1 MGVVNPVRAWRD
13 YSKPQRSELY
23 LRWSLYLMALA
34 PLPLSLLIN
43 SADPDL
49 RAHPASRVAM
59 VVGLAQTLL
68 SLRAYR
74 TSLDHYLKR
83 PSDHLRW
90 LALNGGVAVAGSW
103 AVLLLGPRVGTDP
116 VVFTFPIAS
125 TLLFSA
131 FGPASVGLPP
141 RRAALAGTAGLLAVL
156 PAMLLVGAAPGTAVA
171 ALCGTALVMFL
182 VGSSC
187 RSFAWLQ
194 SVVWELDT
202 AREAQARL
210 AVAEERLRFS
220 RDLHDVMGRNLT
232 TIALKSELAVQLA
245 RRGRPE
251 AADQMAEVQQIAQ
264 ESQREVRDVVRG
276 YRTADLHAEA
286 IGARAVLRSADVLCE
301 IDLGEDADRLPAPV
315 QSVLGWVI
323 REATTNVLRHSE
335 AGRCAIRLRREDDR
349 AVLEL
354 ENDGVP
360 AVPLPSQGSGTGLRG
375 LRERLA
381 AHDGELALPDA
392 GPGGFRLIASVPLR
406 GAGNA
411 PAPRS

>member
-1 MGVVNPVRAWRD
+1 MGIANPVRAWKG

-34 PLPLSLLIN
+34 PLPLTLLID
-43 SADPDL
+43 SADPGS
-49 RAHPASRVAM
+49 ATHPAARVAL
-59 VVGLAQTLL
+59 VLGLAQTLIT
-68 SLRAYR
+68 LRAYR
-74 TSLDHYLKR
+74 TALDHYLKR
-83 PSDHLRW
+83 STDHLRW
-90 LALNGGVAVAGSW
+90 LALTGGVAVAGCW
-103 AVLLLGPRVGTDP
+103 AVLLLGPRAGSGP
-116 VVFTFPIAS
+116 GAEQVVFTVPIAS
-125 TLLFSA
+125 TVLFSA
-131 FGPASVGLPP
+131 FGPAAVGLPP
-141 RRAALAGTAGLLAVL
+141 RRAALAGAAALVAVF
-156 PAMLLVGAAPGTAVA
+156 PAMLLAGVSPSTAAGALTGS
-171 ALCGTALVMFL
+171 GLVMLFI
-182 VGSSC
+182 GGSC

-194 SVVWELDT
+194 SVVWELDA
-202 AREAQARL
+202 AREAQSRL

-251 AADQMAEVQQIAQ
+251 AAEQMAEVQQIAQ

-286 IGARAVLRSADVLCE
+286 IGARAVLRSADVACE

-335 AGRCAIRLRREDDR
+335 AASCSIRLRREDGR

-360 AVPLPSQGSGTGLRG
+360 AVPLPSQGGGTGLRG

-381 AHDGELALPDA
+381 AHDGELAVPDA
-392 GPGGFRLIASVPLR
+392 GPGSFRLLASVPL
-406 GAGNA
+406 
-411 PAPRS
+411 